1 VNSKILA
8 PSILAGDHA
17 ALGDTVAQLQKENL
31 QWVHVDI
38 MDGHFV
44 PNLTF
49 GPQTV
54 KCLRQHAPNL
64 FYDTHLMLSEPW
76 KYVEAFAEAG
86 SDLISIHVEPDYDP
100 TPVLKKIRD
109 LGKLSGI
116 AFNPA
121 TPAEAVEP
129 YLDQVDLVLA
139 MTVVPGFGGQSFQ
152 AQVLNKV
159 KQIDTWREERGLSF
173 RIEVD
178 GGVNSINAA
187 DCKSVGV
194 DTIVAGSAYFKAE
207 DKAAFRA
214 AVTQ

>member
-1 VNSKILA
+1 MNSKILA

-17 ALGDTVAQLQKENL
+17 ALGNTVAQLQADGIE
-31 QWVHVDI
+31 WAHVDI

-54 KCLRQHAPNL
+54 KCLRKHAPNL

-86 SDLISIHVEPDYDP
+86 SDLISIHIEPDYDP
-100 TPVLKKIRD
+100 APVLEKIRD
-109 LGKLSGI
+109 LGKQNGI
-116 AFNPA
+116 VFNPR
-121 TPAEAVEP
+121 TPAKLIEP
-129 YLDQVDLVLA
+129 YIDQVDLVLA
-139 MTVVPGFGGQSFQ
+139 MTVQPGFGGQSFQ
-152 AQVLNKV
+152 PQVLEKV
-159 KQIDTWREERGLSF
+159 KQIDTWRKERGLNF

-178 GGVNSINAA
+178 GGVNAINAT
-187 DCKSVGV
+187 DCAAAGV
-194 DTIVAGSAYFKAE
+194 DTFVAGSAYFKAE
-207 DKAAFRA
+207 DKQAFRA

>member
-1 VNSKILA
+1 MNSKILA

-17 ALGDTVAQLQKENL
+17 ALGATVAQLQAEGI
-31 QWVHVDI
+31 QWAHVDI

-49 GPQTV
+49 GPHTV
-54 KCLRQHAPNL
+54 KCLRQHAPDL
-64 FYDTHLMLSEPW
+64 FYDTHLMLAEPW
-76 KYVEAFAEAG
+76 KYVDAFAEAG

-109 LGKLSGI
+109 LGKLNGI
-116 AFNPA
+116 VFNPG

-129 YLDQVDLVLA
+129 YLNQVDLVLA
-139 MTVVPGFGGQSFQ
+139 MTVQPGFGGQSFQ
-152 AQVLNKV
+152 PQVLEKV
-159 KQIDTWREERGLSF
+159 KQITAWRKKRGLCF

-178 GGVNSINAA
+178 GGVNDINAA
-187 DCKSVGV
+187 DCAAAGV
-194 DTIVAGSAYFKAE
+194 DTFVAGSAYFKAE